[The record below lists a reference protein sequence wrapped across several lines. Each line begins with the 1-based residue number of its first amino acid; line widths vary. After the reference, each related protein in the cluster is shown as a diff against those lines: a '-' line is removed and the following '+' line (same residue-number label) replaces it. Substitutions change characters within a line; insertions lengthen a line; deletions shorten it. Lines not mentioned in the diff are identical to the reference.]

1 MRTVQKKVKF
11 SKGMITKS
19 LAERQDL
26 PMYDSS
32 AEDIKNFVCTPYGG
46 IRSRRGTSKV
56 DDISSVDT
64 YNFSCTTSYGTF
76 SDNTLTSTSL
86 DGVSNGTVL
95 ANLNLSSVIPEADI
109 YFDIKTLFKLPEAVA
124 TFEETGTLYQAEL
137 TGVSITDGGYGFD
150 GTMSVSGRV
159 LTGTTVITPTVNSN
173 GVVTGVT
180 FTSATYKY
188 LPDTPQDVVVSSKM
202 PTCKI
207 RIDVSKDNSKWTQY
221 DSYTIT
227 PNTKNIHI
235 KTKSEFRYMRI
246 VLLEKSNHVRFV
258 AENFIAKYEVFKIIP
273 FVYNVTQTDL
283 VLIHRDK
290 ILIYEKDTLVKT
302 INIGSSL
309 QFKNLRN
316 VKWTQNE
323 DVIIFTEEDV
333 APREL
338 RRTTNDWTFTSFPLK
353 NIPYHN
359 FQAQPTEAAQTV
371 GITPSAVGGAVTIT
385 AASNL
390 FDATWVGQQIDGNSG
405 RLRITEY
412 IDATHVVGYT
422 IIEFLNTD
430 QITSWKKLTGWE
442 AVWSA
447 TRGYP
452 TTCLFYQQRLW
463 FGGSK
468 SRPSTVWGSRVGI
481 YNDFANIG
489 NYDNEAIDVDLNT
502 ENHIVNL
509 LSSRGLQ
516 IFTSGD
522 EWTASESTLTPEKFA
537 VVKNTANGS
546 DIGLTPKNLGG
557 VTLFVEKNGR
567 SLLSYV
573 YDYNQSAYLTSN
585 IGIMNSLDSPPV
597 EMEIDDNSSLD
608 EGDYLYLVQENGE
621 MSIVTLDFEQEINA
635 RVRMVVNG
643 QILNVCNVIDD
654 TYLIIKSGSNFFI
667 TKIDDSVNS
676 DITVSYSSLTSN
688 PTISIGKE
696 GDYVRVY
703 NSETDYG
710 KYKLDSNNKI
720 TLPAAIN
727 ETVNVGLCYDC
738 ELVSNDMAVNGRSTS
753 LFKRISKAVVTT
765 KDTEKLTF
773 CDITKKTDDNIFD
786 FFAPTSYSK
795 KCKFTIKSEFDR
807 VFVLSILLHIN
818 YGVG

>member
-1 MRTVQKKVKF
+1 MRTVQKKIKF

-26 PMYDSS
+26 PMYESS
-32 AEDIKNFVCTPYGG
+32 AEDIKNYICTPYGG
-46 IRSRRGTSKV
+46 IRSRRGTSKIADV
-56 DDISSVDT
+56 TPETS
-64 YNFSCTTSYGTF
+64 YAFSCSTSYGTF
-76 SDNTLTSTSL
+76 SSNTFISTSL
-86 DGVSNGTVL
+86 DSVNNGTVL
-95 ANLNLSSVIPEADI
+95 VTLSLSSVIPEADI
-109 YFDIKTLFKLPEAVA
+109 YFDWHTIFQIPEATAEFTA
-124 TFEETGTLYQAEL
+124 TGVLNQAEL
-137 TGVSITDGGYGFD
+137 TSVTVTEGGYGFS
-150 GTMSVSGRV
+150 GSMSVSGRIEE
-159 LTGTTVITPTVNSN
+159 GTTTLTPVVNANGTVTS
-173 GVVTGVT
+173 VT

-188 LPDTPQDVVVSSKM
+188 MPESPQDVVITSKI

-207 RIDVSKDNSKWTQY
+207 RVDLSKDNSNWTHGEI
-221 DSYTIT
+221 YTIT
-227 PNTKNIHI
+227 PDNKIVHI
-235 KTKSEFRYMRI
+235 KTKSEFRYMRF
-246 VLLEKSNHVRFV
+246 VLIEKGDHVRFV
-258 AENFIAKYEVFKIIP
+258 AGNFRAQYEVFRLIP

-283 VLIHRDK
+283 VLLHRDK

-302 INIGSSL
+302 INISGL
-309 QFKNLRN
+309 EFKNLRN

-323 DVIIFTEEDV
+323 DVIIFTESGV

-338 RRTTNDWTFTSFPLK
+338 RRTTNDWTFTTFPLK

-359 FQAQPTEAAQTV
+359 FQAQPTETAQTV

-385 AASNL
+385 ADSAL

-412 IDATHVVGYT
+412 VDSTHVVGYT

-430 QITSWKKLTGWE
+430 KITSWKKLTGWE
-442 AVWSA
+442 AVWSVS
-447 TRGYP
+447 RGYP

-463 FGGSK
+463 FGGSA

-481 YNDFANIG
+481 YNDFANVG
-489 NYDNEAIDVDLNT
+489 NYDNESIDVDLNT
-502 ENHIVNL
+502 ENQIVNL

-522 EWTASESTLTPEKFA
+522 EWTASESALTPEKFA

-557 VTLFVEKNGR
+557 VTLFIEKNGR

-573 YDYNQSAYLTSN
+573 YDYNQAAYLTSN
-585 IGIMNSLDSPPV
+585 IGILSSLDSAPV
-597 EMEIDDNSSLD
+597 EIEIDDNSSLD

-621 MSIVTLDFEQEINA
+621 MSIVTMDFEQEINA

-643 QILNVCNVIDD
+643 NIMNVCNVVND
-654 TYLIIKSGSNFFI
+654 TYLIIKSGNNFHLA
-667 TKIDDSVNS
+667 KINNDVNT
-676 DITVSYSSLTSN
+676 DLTVSYSSLADDT
-688 PTISIGKE
+688 TITIGKP

-710 KYKLDSNNKI
+710 KYVLDENMNISVP
-720 TLPAAIN
+720 TIN

-738 ELVSNDMAVNGRSTS
+738 ELVSNDIAVNGRSTS
-753 LFKRISKAVVTT
+753 LFKRISKAVLTT
-765 KDTEKLTF
+765 QDTEKLTF

-807 VFVLSILLHIN
+807 IYVLSILLHIN

>member
-1 MRTVQKKVKF
+1 MRTVQKKIKF

-26 PMYDSS
+26 PMYESS
-32 AEDIKNFVCTPYGG
+32 AEDIKNYICTPYGG
-46 IRSRRGTSKV
+46 IRSRRGTSKIADV
-56 DDISSVDT
+56 TPETSYV
-64 YNFSCTTSYGTF
+64 FSCSTSYGTF
-76 SDNTLTSTSL
+76 SSNTLTSTSL
-86 DGVSNGTVL
+86 DSVNNGTVL
-95 ANLNLSSVIPEADI
+95 ATLSLSSVIPEADI
-109 YFDIKTLFKLPEAVA
+109 YFNWNTLFLMPEATAEFTA
-124 TFEETGTLYQAEL
+124 TGVLNQAEL
-137 TGVSITDGGYGFD
+137 TSVTVTEGGYGFS
-150 GTMSVSGRV
+150 GSMSVSGRIEE
-159 LTGTTVITPTVNSN
+159 GTTTLTPVVDANGTVTS
-173 GVVTGVT
+173 VT

-188 LPDTPQDVVVSSKM
+188 MPESPQDVVITSKI

-207 RIDVSKDNSKWTQY
+207 RVDLSKDNSNWTQGEI
-221 DSYTIT
+221 YTI
-227 PNTKNIHI
+227 NTENKSVHI
-235 KTKSEFRYMRI
+235 KTKSEFRYMRF
-246 VLLEKSNHVRFV
+246 VLIEKSEHVRFV
-258 AENFIAKYEVFKIIP
+258 ANISNARYEVFRLIP

-283 VLIHRDK
+283 VLLHRNK

-302 INIGSSL
+302 INITSGL
-309 QFKNLRN
+309 EFKNLRN

-323 DVIIFTEEDV
+323 DVIIFTESGV

-338 RRTTNDWTFTSFPLK
+338 RRTTNDWTFTTFPLK

-359 FQAQPTEAAQTV
+359 FQAQPTETAQTV

-385 AASNL
+385 ADSAL
-390 FDATWVGQQIDGNSG
+390 FDSTWVGQQIDGNSG

-412 IDATHVVGYT
+412 VDSTHVVGYT

-430 QITSWKKLTGWE
+430 KITSWKKLTGWE
-442 AVWSA
+442 AVWSVS
-447 TRGYP
+447 RGYP

-463 FGGSK
+463 FGGSA

-481 YNDFANIG
+481 YNDFANVG
-489 NYDNEAIDVDLNT
+489 NYDNESIDVDLNT
-502 ENHIVNL
+502 ENQIVNL

-522 EWTASESTLTPEKFA
+522 EWTASESALTPEKFA

-557 VTLFVEKNGR
+557 VTLFIEKNGR

-573 YDYNQSAYLTSN
+573 YDYNQAAYLTSN
-585 IGIMNSLDSPPV
+585 IGILSSLESAPV
-597 EMEIDDNSSLD
+597 EIEIDDNSSLD

-621 MSIVTLDFEQEINA
+621 MSIVTMDFEQEINA

-643 QILNVCNVIDD
+643 NIMNVCNVVND
-654 TYLIIKSGSNFFI
+654 TYLIIKSGNNFHLA
-667 TKIDDSVNS
+667 KINNDVNT
-676 DITVSYSSLTSN
+676 DLTVSYSSLADDT
-688 PTISIGKE
+688 TITIGKP

-710 KYKLDSNNKI
+710 KYVLDENMNISVP
-720 TLPAAIN
+720 TIN

-738 ELVSNDMAVNGRSTS
+738 ELVSNDIAVNGRSTS
-753 LFKRISKAVVTT
+753 LFKRISKAVLTT
-765 KDTEKLTF
+765 QDTEKLTF

-807 VFVLSILLHIN
+807 IYVLSILLHIN